1 VFYGVWAA
9 VFVVVLGLSRGAP
22 ARELRPEAAVASA
35 PARVV
40 ALPPK
45 PEGAASAAVGEG
57 ARYSEADC
65 RSRPEELRGYCFK
78 VLAQQ
83 RAPEDLEG
91 ALLACAELPAGE
103 PREECLSDVADL
115 RAATDLPG
123 AAAVCADMEPGR
135 WADQCVFGLA
145 LRERPVDPRAAFVR
159 CDGAGRFRD
168 FCRHDVN
175 GEIAV
180 VDIDLALSHCAA
192 EEGDLLTRK
201 SCWHGLGK
209 YLARVDVDR
218 AFAACARVPRGPDG
232 LYRENCIHGLGWGA
246 AESAGQ
252 AFAQRCGEAGPERDS
267 CLLGVAYNLRRF
279 EPEAA
284 VALCGSAER
293 ADLRARCLEFVRR
306 PPR

>member
-1 VFYGVWAA
+1 M
-9 VFVVVLGLSRGAP
+9 VLGLSRRAPPPP
-22 ARELRPEAAVASA
+22 ARAAPTEAS

-45 PEGAASAAVGEG
+45 PEGASPAAVGEG

-65 RSRPEELRGYCFK
+65 RARPAELKAYCFK

-91 ALLACAELPAGE
+91 ALLACAELPLGE
-103 PREECLSDVADL
+103 LREECHADVADL
-115 RAATDLPG
+115 RAATDLSG
-123 AAAVCADMEPGR
+123 ASAVCAAMPPGR

-180 VDIDLALSHCAA
+180 VDLELALAHCAA

-209 YLARVDVDR
+209 YLARVDVGR

-232 LYRENCIHGLGWGA
+232 LYRENCVHGLGWGA
-246 AESAGQ
+246 AESAGA
-252 AFAQRCGEAGPERDS
+252 AFAARCAEAGPERDS
-267 CLLGVAYNLRRF
+267 CVLGVAYNQRRF
-279 EPEAA
+279 APEAA
-284 VALCGSAER
+284 VALCESAAR
-293 ADLRARCLEFVRR
+293 ADLRAACLRFVRQAS
-306 PPR
+306 PSK